1 MLDCIRRS
9 ANHVVADSMENVR
22 SQVFGKDVR
31 QLSGGT
37 YVKHRDGLSC
47 NLLAQE
53 SNASGDV
60 LHPFRR
66 RVVIR

>member
-1 MLDCIRRS
+1 MLDCIRRL
-9 ANHVVADSMENVR
+9 ADRVVADSMEDVC

-37 YVKHRDGLSC
+37 YVKHRDGLGR

-53 SNASGDV
+53 SNASGNV
-60 LHPFRR
+60 LHPFR
-66 RVVIR
+66 